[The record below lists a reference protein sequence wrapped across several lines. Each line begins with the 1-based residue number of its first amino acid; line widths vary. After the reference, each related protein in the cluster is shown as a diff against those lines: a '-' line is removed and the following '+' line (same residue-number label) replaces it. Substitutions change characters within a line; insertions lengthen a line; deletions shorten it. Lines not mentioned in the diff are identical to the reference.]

1 MIYFRSFHALSGFHN
16 LRTSHLKTRLFLIA
30 ACCGSAACT
39 TDSTQLPVIVRL
51 DSLLSPAAPGS
62 AEPNLSAGSDGRV
75 YLSWIEPARDSAH
88 ALRFSVLEGGQWS
101 APRTIT
107 TSRDFFVNWADFP
120 SLIALPDGRLAAHWL
135 QTSGSGSYSYD
146 VRIAQSR
153 DHGETWSAPVTPHR
167 DGTAAEHGFVSL
179 FATGGD
185 SLGAVWL
192 DGRKYAGASGL
203 AKKEMMLAFTALAAD
218 GSSGGESFIDERIC
232 DCCQTSVAVTAKGP
246 VAVFR
251 DRSPEEIRDIGVTR
265 LVGGAWTTPQPVHR
279 DNWRIDFCPVNG
291 PAISARADLVAVAW
305 FTAARDT
312 AGGGIDADEPDSSRV
327 LVAFS
332 ADAGATFGQPILVND
347 ERRGQAQGR
356 VDVELLED
364 GGAVVSWIERTGGE
378 SAEVRARYVRP
389 DGGLDDVITVAASSA
404 ARASGFPRMV
414 QSGKQVIFAWTLP
427 GKPSSI
433 RVARAN
439 LSRD

>member
-1 MIYFRSFHALSGFHN
+1 MGP
-16 LRTSHLKTRLFLIA
+16 SHSKSRLILVA
-30 ACCGSAACT
+30 VCCASTACG
-39 TDSTQLPVIVRL
+39 TDSRQLPAIARL
-51 DSLLSPAAPGS
+51 DTLSSPAAPGS

-75 YLSWIEPARDSAH
+75 YLSWIEPAPDSAH
-88 ALRFSVLEGGQWS
+88 ALRFSVLEGEQWS

-135 QTSGSGSYSYD
+135 QTSGSSSYSYD

-153 DHGETWSAPVTPHR
+153 DRGETWGTPVTPHR
-167 DGTAAEHGFVSL
+167 DSTESEHGFVSL
-179 FATGGD
+179 FAAGGD
-185 SLGAVWL
+185 SLGAIWL
-192 DGRKYAGASGL
+192 DGRQYAGSSGKE
-203 AKKEMMLAFTALAAD
+203 KKEMMLAFTTLAAD
-218 GSSGGESFIDERIC
+218 GSSEGESFIDERIC
-232 DCCQTSVAVTAKGP
+232 DCCQTAVAGTAKGP

-265 LVGGAWTTPQPVHR
+265 LIGGAWTTPQPVHR

-291 PAISARADLVAVAW
+291 PAISARADQVAVAW

-312 AGGGIDADEPDSSRV
+312 AGKGIATDEPDSSRV
-327 LVAFS
+327 LLAFS
-332 ADAGATFGQPILVND
+332 ADAGATFGRPIRVND
-347 ERRGQAQGR
+347 DRRGQAQGR
-356 VDVELLED
+356 VDVELLDD
-364 GGAVVSWIERTGGE
+364 GGALVSWIERTGGE

-389 DGGLDDVITVAASSA
+389 DGGRNDAITIAASSA

-433 RVARAN
+433 RVARAS